1 MEGTNGA
8 ADSRSVR
15 DSYRRLA
22 AAQKSSVGVSL
33 YSRWVNRP
41 WGRLLASLAYQ
52 WRLTPNGVT
61 AISAICSLAGVA
73 VVATVAPQ
81 GWSGVVAGLLLMLG
95 FAFDSAD
102 GQLARLMGGGSVRG
116 EWLDHLVDAG
126 KNVLVHSSV
135 LLAAWSFY
143 SIPEW
148 WLLVP
153 LGYLFVSV
161 VQFTGILL
169 TQFLERTVDAGKKAQ
184 RAPSL
189 LRSVA
194 LLPADYGILA
204 ASFLF
209 SGVPQLFVPL
219 YSLLGLLTALITAG
233 LIAGWWRRL
242 A

>member
-1 MEGTNGA
+1 MDGINGA
-8 ADSRSVR
+8 GDSRSIAG
-15 DSYRRLA
+15 SYRRLA

-41 WGRLLASLAYQ
+41 WGRLLASVAYR
-52 WRLTPNGVT
+52 WGFTPNGVT
-61 AISAICSLAGVA
+61 AISALCSLAGIV
-73 VVATVAPQ
+73 VVATVPPAP
-81 GWSGVVAGLLLMLG
+81 GTGVLAGLLLMLG

-102 GQLARLMGGGSVRG
+102 GQLARLLGGGSIRG

-143 SIPEW
+143 PIPDV

-153 LGYLFVSV
+153 LAYLFVSV

-169 TQFLERTVDAGKKAQ
+169 TQFLERTVAAGKEAQ

-189 LRSVA
+189 VRSVG
-194 LLPADYGILA
+194 LLPADYGVLA

-209 SGVPQLFVPL
+209 SGMPQLFVPL
-219 YSLLGLLTALITAG
+219 YTLLGVLTTLITAG